1 MAADTYDDVLGLLL
15 QGTGNNNNSWGSNAN
30 DFVFKLV
37 ARAIAGYVAHTDT
50 GGALNLATTTPPAG
64 ASSALDMM
72 HDFTGTLTSD
82 LTVTVPSVSKLW
94 VMRNATGGAYYLYVK
109 TSGGTAV
116 QVPQGTTKIL
126 YCDGTDVFRLD
137 EAEIGDLVL
146 TGKASADSGT
156 VACDGTS
163 YLKTALPDLYAKIG
177 TTWGSADSLHFNV
190 PDFITNNLFLR
201 AAGGSV
207 AVATLQSSQNK
218 AHTHDISGVPEV
230 GTLTAAS
237 DGAHTHTA
245 TSTDSGHTHNYTY
258 HQIASSSNP
267 DSGWYTMGPGGST
280 ATSSGSAN
288 ISTTV
293 NSGGAHTHNVTGTL
307 TAGTLAVDSD
317 GGTEARPNAAAV
329 IIAIKY

>member
-1 MAADTYDDVLGLLL
+1 MAADTYDSVLGLLL
-15 QGTGNNNNSWGSNAN
+15 QDTGNNNNSWGTNAN
-30 DFVFKLV
+30 DFVFKLA

-82 LTVTVPSVSKLW
+82 LTVTVPSVSKVW
-94 VMRNATGGAYYLYVK
+94 VMRNATAGAYYLYVK

-116 QVPQGTTKIL
+116 QVPQGTTKFL

-137 EAEIGDLVL
+137 EAEIGDLVFS
-146 TGKASADSGT
+146 GKAAVDSGT
-156 VACDGTS
+156 VLCDGTS

-190 PDFITNNLFLR
+190 PDFVTNNVFLR

-207 AVATLQSSQNK
+207 AVATLQSNQNK
-218 AHTHDISGVPEV
+218 AHTHTISGVPAV

-237 DGAHTHTA
+237 NGAHTHTA
-245 TSTDSGHTHNYTY
+245 NVTDPGHYHTY
-258 HQIASSSNP
+258 NSPTAGQAGNAAGY
-267 DSGWYTMGPGGST
+267 SGWLNSTGNTST
-280 ATSSGSAN
+280 ATTGV
-288 ISTTV
+288 TV
-293 NSGGAHTHNVTGTL
+293 SIVSDGAHTHNVTGTL

>member
-37 ARAIAGYVAHTDT
+37 ARAIAGYVEHTDT

-82 LTVTVPSVSKLW
+82 LTVTVPSVSKFW
-94 VMRNATGGAYYLYVK
+94 VMRNATAGAFYLYVK

-116 QVPQGTTKIL
+116 QVPQGTTKFL

-137 EAEIGDLVL
+137 EAEIGDLVFS
-146 TGKASADSGT
+146 GKATVDSGT
-156 VACDGTS
+156 VLCDGTS

-177 TTWGSADSLHFNV
+177 TTHGSADSLHFNV
-190 PDFITNNLFLR
+190 PDYVTGNRFLR
-201 AAGGSV
+201 AAGGSLSV
-207 AVATLQSSQNK
+207 GDEQDSQNK
-218 AHTHDISGVPEV
+218 AHTHS
-230 GTLTAAS
+230 
-237 DGAHTHTA
+237 
-245 TSTDSGHTHNYTY
+245 
-258 HQIASSSNP
+258 
-267 DSGWYTMGPGGST
+267 
-280 ATSSGSAN
+280 
-288 ISTTV
+288 
-293 NSGGAHTHNVTGTL
+293 VTGTL
-307 TAGTLAVDSD
+307 TAGTLATGNAGGHTPAGSVSTSISHNAAQQVGSIDGGGGTSVFIAQAAHPATITATSTFTGTAVADHSHSISGAPAVGTLTALSD
-317 GGTEARPNAAAV
+317 GGSEARPVSAAV